1 MHDIVR
7 TCTRYSI
14 SNSKCIHLLVFGVIL
29 IVRCLIVCAEPDNTD
44 VPDSANTCTSQG
56 DDSMITTEDSE

>member
-14 SNSKCIHLLVFGVIL
+14 SNSKSIHLLVFGMIL
-29 IVRCLIVCAEPDNTD
+29 IVWCLIVRAEPDNTD

-56 DDSMITTEDSE
+56 DDSITTEDSE

>member
-1 MHDIVR
+1 MTLYTHVHGIPNIN
-7 TCTRYSI
+7 SI
-14 SNSKCIHLLVFGVIL
+14 LLLVFGVIL
-29 IVRCLIVCAEPDNTD
+29 IVQCLNMRAEPDNTD